1 MFYQLKQ
8 TFPSLGRRS
17 SSQMFASRPSRLWLL
32 VRLLVSTSADV
43 WDLLPTAAAAVAPLV
58 PGRSL
63 TLQHEFRGAG
73 AEPVLARQC

>member
-1 MFYQLKQ
+1 
-8 TFPSLGRRS
+8 
-17 SSQMFASRPSRLWLL
+17 MFASRPSRLWLL

-43 WDLLPTAAAAVAPLV
+43 WDLLPAAAAVALLV